1 MFEMS
6 PDDPVFA
13 AHKPLTIGS
22 MAKALAHAKD
32 VLARGRR
39 QDEIIAKTVEA
50 NALIKAEMLSLFKRI
65 TAIEETMAKHP
76 DKEMTGAVAILGVPM
91 PEFESPIDDPRIV
104 KVFEDQNDLIRKLN
118 VRHAAILAKLDE
130 PMPPKTAGPFAKIEN
145 APNGTRIADEGGRVE
160 PGRDSSGRCNDRRRE
175 DRRDDPS
182 PARNPRRNRASA
194 RRPAK
199 DKAMAAL
206 DRVVTDFARGVRE
219 KCGRNEAQAE
229 PIGDFRQLIATFPKA
244 TPRQRSA
251 SLRPTFA
258 QSRANRKQQS
268 NDSTFSTPTSTP
280 SRSAASHIRRT
291 PRAPSTSL
299 RASPRSLRMVPG
311 AFIAPRVAPA
321 PQAPLPFNPVFNF
334 NGGLTLANDVNGRIL
349 ALELAHFGRLNTFG
363 DMPFVDSAGDAAV
376 LTAAECRAL
385 SAEYRARLIASI

>member
-160 PGRDSSGRCNDRRRE
+160 PG
-175 DRRDDPS
+175 
-182 PARNPRRNRASA
+182 
-194 RRPAK
+194 
-199 DKAMAAL
+199 
-206 DRVVTDFARGVRE
+206 
-219 KCGRNEAQAE
+219 Q
-229 PIGDFRQLIATFPKA
+229 I
-244 TPRQRSA
+244 
-251 SLRPTFA
+251 
-258 QSRANRKQQS
+258 
-268 NDSTFSTPTSTP
+268 
-280 SRSAASHIRRT
+280 
-291 PRAPSTSL
+291 L
-299 RASPRSLRMVPG
+299 RAM
-311 AFIAPRVAPA
+311 
-321 PQAPLPFNPVFNF
+321 Q
-334 NGGLTLANDVNGRIL
+334 
-349 ALELAHFGRLNTFG
+349 
-363 DMPFVDSAGDAAV
+363 
-376 LTAAECRAL
+376 
-385 SAEYRARLIASI
+385 